1 MSDLQ
6 GEASEIEQ
14 PTPEDKSST
23 HKADLWTLATTFALA
38 FYIGWRL
45 LDAIDSEIVRAH
57 LLRMFVKMFAR
68 AARYMG
74 EQALLAEQLYY
85 DTVRSIH

>member
-6 GEASEIEQ
+6 GEASSVEQ
-14 PTPEDKSST
+14 PASEDSGST
-23 HKADLWTLATTFALA
+23 HKTDFWTLATTFAIA

-45 LDAIDSEIVRAH
+45 LDAVESDLLRAH
-57 LLRMFVKMFAR
+57 ILRMFVKLFSNG
-68 AARYMG
+68 ARYMG

-85 DTVRSIH
+85 DTVRAMH